1 MPFRRTGGIYQN
13 PVKGIPFITAPQ
25 SCIFTGNCNPV
36 SNMGRKMFIQDP
48 AQPGFPFTGFFVCNH
63 FEISEQVELY
73 FLDNRR
79 KNQNAKLTKLESFS
93 GFKNGRHFALLL
105 KGFTEKNCIPA
116 FMNDNDYYQVV
127 ERIFNYWDN
136 TLSEL
141 SKYQQENNIRYPID
155 PLTIFSPNGGIVD
168 TNGEFTELFSYLY
181 PIYFKN

>member
-1 MPFRRTGGIYQN
+1 MSENPFCFFWANKGKGFNFFRVEIN
-13 PVKGIPFITAPQ
+13 PDLFSSVEQ
-25 SCIFTGNCNPV
+25 V
-36 SNMGRKMFIQDP
+36 VRH
-48 AQPGFPFTGFFVCNH
+48 VCNH